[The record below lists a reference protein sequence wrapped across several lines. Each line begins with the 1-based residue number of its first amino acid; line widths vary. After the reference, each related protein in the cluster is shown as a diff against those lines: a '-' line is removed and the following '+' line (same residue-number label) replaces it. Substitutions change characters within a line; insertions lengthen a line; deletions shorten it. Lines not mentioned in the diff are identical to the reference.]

1 MLVNDQR
8 AIKLCSLMLFSP
20 LDKNNLHLI
29 NILMIMHNF
38 TEIRLYQI
46 VSSKLNRAISP

>member
-1 MLVNDQR
+1 MLANDQK
-8 AIKLCSLMLFSP
+8 AIKSHSLMLFSL

-29 NILMIMHNF
+29 NFLMITHNF

-46 VSSKLNRAISP
+46 VSSKLNRVISP